1 MLCFFLSWGLW
12 ATWGHPRRPPGPL
25 GGPDMF
31 LGHCGLVRD
40 CVWSS
45 GDALSAQ
52 GGRRRRLLEL
62 KIKDFHRFP
71 LVFIDFHWFS
81 SISIGFH

>member
-1 MLCFFLSWGLW
+1 MFFFTRHLSG
-12 ATWGHPRRPPGPL
+12 TWGRRRRPHSLLDCPN
-25 GGPDMF
+25 MI
-31 LGHCGLVRD
+31 LGHCGLARH

-45 GDALSAQ
+45 GDALAAQ

-81 SISIGFH
+81 